1 MNKLNFVEIRDLSN
15 KDKELHRTKTTVY
28 SRVCGYCTPINRW
41 NDAKLSEFKD
51 RKLFSTDIKDE
62 NRGKNIT

>member
-51 RKLFSTDIKDE
+51 RKLFSAEIKSGE
-62 NRGKNIT
+62 NRLG

>member
-1 MNKLNFVEIRDLSN
+1 MIMDDIENKRQKCDVF
-15 KDKELHRTKTTVY
+15 

-41 NDAKLSEFKD
+41 NEAKLSEFKD
-51 RKLFSTDIKDE
+51 RKLFSTGIKDE